1 MSAADFELI
10 APHLVHVDLPKSEEL
25 ILPGGVIDYCWFIE
39 DGIASVVAMSREGR
53 EAEAG
58 IVGRD
63 GMVDVATIL
72 ASSTSPLRCFIQISG
87 SGLRIKANILAKA
100 VETSPT
106 MRKQLNQYAYK
117 CLVQV
122 AQTAL
127 ANASFTVNER
137 LARWLLMCADRVGGN
152 QINLTHEFLSIM
164 LNVRRAGVTLALH
177 ALEDAGLVKTSRGS
191 ILIVDRPGLEKFGYD
206 AYEPLV

>member
-1 MSAADFELI
+1 MSAEDFELI
-10 APHLVHVDLPKSEEL
+10 RPNLVYVNLLKSEEL
-25 ILPGGVIDYCWFIE
+25 ILPGEVIEYCWFIE
-39 DGIASVVAMSREGR
+39 EGIASMVAMSREGR

-72 ASSTSPLRCFIQISG
+72 ASKTSPLRCFIPIAG
-87 SGLRIKANILAKA
+87 SGLRIKASILAKA
-100 VETSPT
+100 VEASPT
-106 MRKQLNQYAYK
+106 LRNQLNQYAYK
-117 CLVQV
+117 RLIQV

-137 LARWLLMCADRVGGN
+137 LARWLMMCADRVGDD

-177 ALEDAGLVKTSRGS
+177 TLEEAGLVKTSRGS
-191 ILIVDRPGLEKFGYD
+191 IHIVDRPGLEKFGFD